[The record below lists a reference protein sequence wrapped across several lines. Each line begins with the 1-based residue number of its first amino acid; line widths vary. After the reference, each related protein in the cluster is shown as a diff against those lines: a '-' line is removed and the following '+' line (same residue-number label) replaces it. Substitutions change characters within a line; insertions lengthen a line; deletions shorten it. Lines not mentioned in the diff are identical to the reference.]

1 MFRYQKLNS
10 KQAGSFTTPSN
21 RMIDI
26 QIPEG
31 MVCNLKDSFVQ
42 LLLHLQKDSQAP
54 ENLCLVSTTDNLIP
68 FNIDMIRNCSLVGS
82 KIGRIEDLRRINKLR
97 HNMKLMTKSTEEKL
111 SQIDSL
117 YQMKDLYAQQLLSPF
132 LDIYKEGNVASVN
145 RDVYLRIPLSDL
157 FELGAMEALDTSK
170 TGSLTIHLELEDLTY
185 LKFINSPLITDT
197 ENEQDMID
205 IEFGQ
210 PYDVLTTTV
219 KYPNLE
225 LSPFYVG
232 ANMKLTGNVNTTPA
246 TPIPGENQNIVITA
260 ITRNANG
267 TLSLKFEPSLT
278 ELEEGQEYVD
288 LKLEEKE
295 ITTTENAKLQ
305 VMTCE
310 LSLCE
315 IVGKTES
322 VNELEYYTWTTE
334 EYTNGGQKQMNKIFQ
349 VEPESV
355 NAFLMFDSNTS
366 NFISNNTGVKSYR
379 MRLNNNDVYNR
390 DIIVNKETT
399 KEKYIHDNLH
409 YDSILRTFLNANY
422 PLKDMSFLGLKRDV
436 EDINNTAYLS
446 RFNQDNQQI
455 MLCCAPMP
463 LSNMPKQL
471 QFNIVAE
478 GEGAEINN
486 VILYKQV
493 LRSVKF

>member
-10 KQAGSFTTPSN
+10 KQAGSFTTPAN

-26 QIPEG
+26 EIPEG

-42 LLLHLQKDSQAP
+42 LLLHLEKESQAP

-68 FNIDMIRNCSLVGS
+68 LNIDLIRNCSLVGS
-82 KIGRIEDLRRINKLR
+82 KVGRLEDLRRVNTLR
-97 HNMKLMTKSTEEKL
+97 HNMNLLTKSTEEKL

-117 YQMKDLYAQQLLSPF
+117 YQMKDLYSQQLLSPF

-157 FELGAMEALDTSK
+157 FELGSMEALDTSK
-170 TGSLTIHLELEDLTY
+170 TGKLILHLELENLSY
-185 LKFINSPLITDT
+185 LKFIQSDLITDI
-197 ENEQDMID
+197 ENETEMVDID
-205 IEFGQ
+205 FGQ
-210 PYDVLTTTV
+210 PYDVLTTKV
-219 KYPNLE
+219 KYPNLQ

-232 ANMKLTGNVNTTPA
+232 ANMSLSGAIDTTPE
-246 TPIPGENQNIVITA
+246 TPIPAENEDVVITL
-260 ITRNANG
+260 ITRNDDG
-267 TLSLKFEPSLT
+267 TLNIQFQPSLPT
-278 ELEEGQEYVD
+278 IAEGQKWIN
-288 LKLEEKE
+288 LTLNEKA
-295 ITTTENAKLQ
+295 ITNSEDAKLQ

-315 IVGKTES
+315 VVGKVETM
-322 VNELEYYTWTTE
+322 NELEYYTWTTE
-334 EYTNGGQKQMNKIFQ
+334 EYTNGQKTLNKIFQ

-355 NAFLMFDSNTS
+355 NAFLMFDTNSSNL
-366 NFISNNTGVKSYR
+366 ISNNTGVKSYR

-390 DIIVNKETT
+390 DILVNKETS

-409 YDSILRTFLNANY
+409 YDSVLRTFLNANY

-436 EDINNTAYLS
+436 DAIDTNSFVE
-446 RFNQDNQQI
+446 RFNQSDQQI
-455 MLCCAPMP
+455 MLCCAPVP

-478 GEGAEINN
+478 GMGATIDN

-493 LRSVKF
+493 VRSIKF